1 MTREKILVVDD
12 DILFAKTLANSI
24 QKRGFLTFV
33 ANDIETAIGLVAAHM
48 PDKAVIDLKIGHDSG
63 LSLLAT
69 FKELNP
75 AIKMLILTGYSSIAT
90 AVSAIKLGA
99 HDYVCK
105 PVDADEV
112 LAAFSPE
119 GALKGPAVIRNNP
132 PSVRRLQWEH
142 VQKVL
147 EENDGN
153 ISVTAR
159 ALDMHRRTLQRFL
172 QKRPVAR

>member
-1 MTREKILVVDD
+1 MTQEKILVVDD
-12 DILFAKTLANSI
+12 DALFAETLANSI
-24 QKRGFLTFV
+24 QKRGFQTLV
-33 ANDIETAIGLVAAHM
+33 ANDIDTAVELAQAHM
-48 PDKAVIDLKIGHDSG
+48 PDRAIIDLKIGQDSG
-63 LSLLAT
+63 LTLLT
-69 FKELNP
+69 KFKALNP
-75 AIKMLILTGYSSIAT
+75 AMKMLILTGYSSIAT
-90 AVSAIKLGA
+90 AVAAIKLGA

-112 LAAFSPE
+112 LAAFNSGEHLESP
-119 GALKGPAVIRNNP
+119 APIRSNP

-159 ALDMHRRTLQRFL
+159 ALGMHRRTLQRFL
-172 QKRPVAR
+172 QKKPVAR